1 MHTGWVKSASFLFV
15 TNILYMQKL
24 TITEVLRRFKEVHG
38 NYHDYSFVEA
48 TYKRTTIPV
57 KII

>member
-1 MHTGWVKSASFLFV
+1 
-15 TNILYMQKL
+15 MQKL